1 LLQNM
6 QRMKAFIHQQVNW
19 PNFTWK
25 NDEIVNLLSEARNLQ
40 GRLIGK
46 MESLGFDLRNEALL
60 DTLTLDVLKSS
71 EIEGEYLNPDQVR
84 SSIARRLGMEIA
96 GSVESD
102 RNVDGVVEMMLD
114 ATQNCFKPLTAE
126 RLFDW
131 HAALFPTGRSGMYK
145 ITVADWRKDTTGPM
159 QVVSGAL
166 GKEKVHFQAPDSI
179 LVEKEMNQFLDWFN
193 NNSKIDLVI
202 KAAIAH
208 LWFVTI
214 HPFEDGN
221 GRITRALTDML
232 LAQSDKSNQ
241 RFYSMSAQ
249 IRIERK
255 EYYEIL
261 EKTQKGNLDIT
272 EWIQWFLNCLINAL
286 KSTDSLLIRVLFKA
300 DFWTKHAGVLI
311 NERQKKLLNKLLDGF
326 DGKLTSSKWAKIA
339 KCSKDTAIR
348 DINDLIDKNILQK
361 EAAGGRST
369 NYELKIPVPLFPVP
383 LFLCSSVLLFFI
395 LPLYPV
401 LPLGQLKIGIP
412 ETKQPLQSFRKDQ
425 VAFPGFKVVAYL
437 NRPFWV
443 GHGAAKLL
451 QVSGMG

>member
-1 LLQNM
+1 ML
-6 QRMKAFIHQQVNW
+6 AFIHQQVNW
-19 PNFTWK
+19 PNFTWN
-25 NDEIVNLLSEARNLQ
+25 NDEIINLLSEARNLQ

-71 EIEGEYLNPDQVR
+71 EIEGEYLNPEQVR

-102 RNVDGVVEMMLD
+102 RNVDGIVEMKLD
-114 ATQNCFKPLTAE
+114 AIQNYFKSLTAE

-179 LVEKEMNQFLDWFN
+179 LVGKEMNQFLDWFN
-193 NNSKIDLVI
+193 NNLKIDLVI

-221 GRITRALTDML
+221 GRIIRALTDML

-249 IRIERK
+249 IRTERK

-300 DFWTKHAGVLI
+300 DFWTKHSGVLI

-326 DGKLTSSKWAKIA
+326 DGKLTSSKWAKIS

-348 DINDLIDKNILQK
+348 DINDLIDKNILKK
-361 EAAGGRST
+361 EAGGGRST
-369 NYELKIPVPLFPVP
+369 NYELTEGMNATGQ
-383 LFLCSSVLLFFI
+383 SSR
-395 LPLYPV
+395 
-401 LPLGQLKIGIP
+401 LK
-412 ETKQPLQSFRKDQ
+412 
-425 VAFPGFKVVAYL
+425 
-437 NRPFWV
+437 
-443 GHGAAKLL
+443 
-451 QVSGMG
+451 VSKKSK

>member
-1 LLQNM
+1 M
-6 QRMKAFIHQQVNW
+6 PFIHQENNW

-25 NDEIVNLLSEARNLQ
+25 NDEIINLLSEARNLQ

-102 RNVDGVVEMMLD
+102 RNIDGVVEMMVD
-114 ATQNCFKPLTAE
+114 ATQNCFKPLTSE

-166 GKEKVHFQAPDSI
+166 GKEMVHFQAPDSI
-179 LVEKEMNQFLDWFN
+179 IVEKEMNQFLDWFN
-193 NNSKIDLVI
+193 NNLKIDLVI

-255 EYYEIL
+255 QYYEIL
-261 EKTQKGNLDIT
+261 EKTQKGSLDIT
-272 EWIQWFLNCLINAL
+272 DWIKWFLNCLINSL
-286 KSTDSLLIRVLFKA
+286 KSTDSVLIRVIFKG
-300 DFWTKHAGVLI
+300 DFWTKHSKTSI

-369 NYELKIPVPLFPVP
+369 NYELTQIP
-383 LFLCSSVLLFFI
+383 
-395 LPLYPV
+395 
-401 LPLGQLKIGIP
+401 Q
-412 ETKQPLQSFRKDQ
+412 
-425 VAFPGFKVVAYL
+425 
-437 NRPFWV
+437 
-443 GHGAAKLL
+443 
-451 QVSGMG
+451 